1 MNGPDIDGTLPG
13 QDIEEESSEDEVRRE
28 SDSQSS
34 ESSSPKNWDGDGDGY
49 GWREGES
56 LRGWLYLVAGAGY
69 TLLVVYLLLV
79 IWMGYENIPILSDG
93 KIADTRGAFSEG
105 RECSGDV
112 SECGYGALTTAILIS
127 AMVYVTMWFF
137 MSGKKHTYFTEDPDK
152 AKFYAGIIGL
162 ASLVIIALSW
172 ADYSR
177 EMIVSAILTSVSSWS
192 YIRSSQM
199 K

>member
-28 SDSQSS
+28 SDQNS
-34 ESSSPKNWDGDGDGY
+34 ESSSPKNWDGGDGVGDGY

-56 LRGWLYLVAGAGY
+56 LRGWLYLIAGAGY

-93 KIADTRGAFSEG
+93 TIADTSGAF
-105 RECSGDV
+105 
-112 SECGYGALTTAILIS
+112 TTAILIS
-127 AMVYVTMWFF
+127 AMVYVTMWFL
-137 MSGKKHTYFTEDPDK
+137 MSGKKHSFFTEDPDK
-152 AKFYAGIIGL
+152 AKFYADIIGL

>member
-13 QDIEEESSEDEVRRE
+13 QDIEEESSEDEIRRE

-34 ESSSPKNWDGDGDGY
+34 ESSSPKNGDGPYLDGD

-56 LRGWLYLVAGAGY
+56 LRGWLYLIAGAGY

-79 IWMGYENIPILSDG
+79 IWMDYDIPILSDG
-93 KIADTRGAFSEG
+93 EIVNNRDAF
-105 RECSGDV
+105 
-112 SECGYGALTTAILIS
+112 TIAILIS
-127 AMVYVTMWFF
+127 AMVFVTMWFF
-137 MSGKKHTYFTEDPDK
+137 MSGKKHSFFTEDPAQ
-152 AKFYAGIIGL
+152 AKFFAGIIGL

-177 EMIVSAILTSVSSWS
+177 EMIISAILTSVSSWS
-192 YIRSSQM
+192 YICSSQM

>member
-28 SDSQSS
+28 SDSGYQSS
-34 ESSSPKNWDGDGDGY
+34 ESSSSMNWDGDGDGY

-56 LRGWLYLVAGAGY
+56 LRGWLYLIAGAGY

-93 KIADTRGAFSEG
+93 TIANTSGAF
-105 RECSGDV
+105 
-112 SECGYGALTTAILIS
+112 TTAILIS

-137 MSGKKHTYFTEDPDK
+137 MSGKKHSFFTADPDK

>member
-13 QDIEEESSEDEVRRE
+13 QEIEEKSSEDEVRRE
-28 SDSQSS
+28 SDSGSQSS
-34 ESSSPKNWDGDGDGY
+34 ESSSSMNWDGDGY

-56 LRGWLYLVAGAGY
+56 LRGWLYLIAGAGY

-93 KIADTRGAFSEG
+93 TIAHSSGAF
-105 RECSGDV
+105 
-112 SECGYGALTTAILIS
+112 TTAILIS

-137 MSGKKHTYFTEDPDK
+137 MSGKKHSFFTEDPDK

>member
-1 MNGPDIDGTLPG
+1 MNDGPEIDGSLPG
-13 QDIEEESSEDEVRRE
+13 QEMDEESSDEEIRRE
-28 SDSQSS
+28 SDSASQTPESLSS
-34 ESSSPKNWDGDGDGY
+34 TNWDGDGDGH
-49 GWREGES
+49 GWRESES
-56 LRGWLYLVAGAGY
+56 MRGWLYLISGAGY

-93 KIADTRGAFSEG
+93 EITDTNGAF
-105 RECSGDV
+105 
-112 SECGYGALTTAILIS
+112 TTAILIS
-127 AMVYVTMWFF
+127 AMVYTTMWFF
-137 MSGKKHTYFTEDPDK
+137 MSGKKHSFFTDDPDK

-162 ASLVIIALSW
+162 ASAVIIALSW

-199 K
+199 KS